1 MDIDSLPEIILAIGA
16 VGASAM
22 GITEGFKSI
31 WLPPIGFWKLKQE
44 MAWAKDA
51 LTIAYG
57 ENYQDMLATLFRSG
71 HSSGELPRILRQG
84 VRVGLNE
91 ETGKKMAQTVGV
103 SDPCE
108 LGDVAKQLAAG
119 EDISKKPTER
129 NILGRFEMAVDARI
143 DAALAMAERAYKNGI
158 RLRASLIALVLSV
171 VAAYLMY
178 APDNDESFI
187 QSDIF
192 VLALIVGFTA
202 VPMAPIAKDVAKGFQ
217 AAARALGAR
226 K

>member
-1 MDIDSLPEIILAIGA
+1 MEMEILVQLILAIGA
-16 VGASAM
+16 VGAAAM

-44 MAWAKDA
+44 IAWAEDA

-57 ENYQDMLATLFRSG
+57 NNYLDMLATLFRSG
-71 HSSGELPRILRQG
+71 RSSGELPRILRQG

-91 ETGKKMAQTVGV
+91 ATGKKMAQTVGV

-108 LGDVAKQLAAG
+108 LGDVAKQLMAG

-143 DAALAMAERAYKNGI
+143 DAALAMGERAYKNGV
-158 RLRASLIALVLSV
+158 RLRASLIALVLSL

-178 APDNDESFI
+178 TPDNGESFI
-187 QSDIF
+187 RSDIF
-192 VLALIVGFTA
+192 VLALIVGVTA

-217 AAARALGAR
+217 AAARALGTR